1 MKFEAFII
9 MKDLKQSIFL
19 YQITWEFGK
28 AESYCAALIHFDLQ
42 VDSWRLVHQTNSNKM
57 MDVKGERVLEDFISF
72 PKHFF
77 LKGGSGIIFIL
88 LYKMTSL
95 KKSWC
100 LDCITINNLDYS
112 GMGQKSPKEIF
123 GRA

>member
-1 MKFEAFII
+1 MKFDAFII

-42 VDSWRLVHQTNSNKM
+42 VVSWRIVHQTNSNKM

-72 PKHFF
+72 PKLFF
-77 LKGGSGIIFIL
+77 
-88 LYKMTSL
+88 
-95 KKSWC
+95 
-100 LDCITINNLDYS
+100 
-112 GMGQKSPKEIF
+112 
-123 GRA
+123 